1 MHLLLA
7 GFLSPIFD
15 PIVAGISWV
24 LAHLATEFQAIGLN
38 LGVSLG
44 LSLIVLAALI
54 RIVFWKLNVAQ
65 FKAMIAM
72 QKVAPKLK
80 KLQERYKSEPQK
92 LQQEQM
98 ALYKEQ
104 GVNPLA
110 GCWPTLVQ
118 LPILFSV
125 FYAVT
130 SHRDLYAHA
139 SFLWIGS
146 PLAAQFP
153 KILAQNLAGADILL
167 VVVYMVTQYVS
178 MRFTTMPATDPAQAQ
193 QLKVMQVLSPLMIG
207 FFGYRANWPSAMV
220 LYWLSYN
227 VFTMAQQFYM
237 LRKYHEP
244 LSFIDSEHV
253 ITEDLPANGSAAT
266 AALSS
271 GSAAKKSK
279 KKSTKGA

>member
-1 MHLLLA
+1 MHFLLA
-7 GFLSPIFD
+7 GLLSPIFD
-15 PIVAGISWV
+15 PIVAGISAT
-24 LAHLATEFQAIGLN
+24 LAWLTSALHTVGVSP
-38 LGVSLG
+38 GVSLG
-44 LSLIVLAALI
+44 LSLMILAAMIRLI
-54 RIVFWKLNVAQ
+54 FWKLNVAQ

-125 FYAVT
+125 YYAVI
-130 SHRDLYAHA
+130 SHRELYAHA
-139 SFLWIGS
+139 AFLWIGS
-146 PLAAQFP
+146 PLAAEFP

-167 VVVYMVTQYVS
+167 VVVYMVTQYIS

-193 QLKVMQVLSPLMIG
+193 QLKVMQILSPLMIG

-253 ITEDLPANGSAAT
+253 ITEDLPASPAA
-266 AALSS
+266 APALSS
-271 GSAAKKSK
+271 GNPAKKSK
-279 KKSTKGA
+279 KKTTKGA